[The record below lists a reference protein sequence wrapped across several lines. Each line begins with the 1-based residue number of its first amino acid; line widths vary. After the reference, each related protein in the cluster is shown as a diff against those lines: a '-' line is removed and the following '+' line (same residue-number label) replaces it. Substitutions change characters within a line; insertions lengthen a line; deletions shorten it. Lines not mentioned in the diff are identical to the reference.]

1 MDFIKTLGNLG
12 QKQRV
17 RLTFDDGTT
26 IETRV
31 NQSVYTPGE
40 NLRLELASEQPQKYQ
55 RYRIRAHVEGDTW
68 NPVHGEGYDT
78 EKKTWTDFGKL
89 TNVTPMETYR
99 TSKSSDMEAQENT
112 SDGELEKDRSD
123 A

>member
-1 MDFIKTLGNLG
+1 MDFIETLGNLG

-17 RLTFDDGTT
+17 RLSFDDGTV

-40 NLRLELASEQPQKYQ
+40 TLRLELASEQPQQYH

-68 NPVHGEGYDT
+68 TPVRGEGYDRT
-78 EKKTWTDFGKL
+78 GETWTDFGNL
-89 TNVTPMETYR
+89 TKVTPMETYR
-99 TSKSSDMEAQENT
+99 TSKSSDMEAQEHT
-112 SDGELEKDRSD
+112 GDGELEKDRNV
-123 A
+123 

>member
-1 MDFIKTLGNLG
+1 MDFIKILGNLG

-26 IETRV
+26 VETRV

-40 NLRLELASEQPQKYQ
+40 NLRLELASEQPEKYQ
-55 RYRIRAHVEGDTW
+55 RYRIRARVEGETW
-68 NPVHGEGYDT
+68 TPVQGEGYDQT
-78 EKKTWTDFGKL
+78 SETWTDFGKL
-89 TNVTPMETYR
+89 TKVTPMETYR
-99 TSKSSDMEAQENT
+99 TSKSSDMEAQEHT
-112 SDGELEKDRSD
+112 SDGELGKDRD

>member
-17 RLTFDDGTT
+17 RLTFDDDTT

-40 NLRLELASEQPQKYQ
+40 NLRLELASEQSQKYQ
-55 RYRIRAHVEGDTW
+55 RYLVRAHVEGDTW
-68 NPVHGEGYDT
+68 TPVQGEGYDR
-78 EKKTWTDFGKL
+78 KKETWTDFGIL
-89 TNVTPMETYR
+89 TNVTPMETYC
-99 TSKSSDMEAQENT
+99 TTKSSDMEAQEQT
-112 SDGELEKDRSD
+112 SDGELGKYKPDM
-123 A
+123 